1 MINFIGLVVLVI
13 LVIVLIYVIIK
24 TCVCHSKNK
33 DLNDKVLYQFASSIQ
48 SNSEKIKKNREN
60 FEVKN
65 KDIIKNMTIMLG
77 GKTDEFNRHNH

>member
-1 MINFIGLVVLVI
+1 MINFIGLLILVI
-13 LVIVLIYVIIK
+13 LTIILIYVIIK
-24 TCVCHSKNK
+24 TFVCHSKNK
-33 DLNDKVLYQFASSIQ
+33 KINDKVLYQFANSIQ
-48 SNSEKIKKNREN
+48 INSEKIKKNREN